1 VGAADP
7 AYRVTAASPGA
18 FSAYSPAQ
26 RLHVGFERSGVV
38 VAAQAARVGLTLG
51 AIGYGSSLAPVP
63 AATPRASRNRVTYS
77 RGALQEW
84 YANGPL
90 GLEQGFTLQ
99 RAPAGRQAGPLT
111 LSIALSGEAHP
122 SLAPGGQSI
131 LLAAGADPTLR
142 YGELKASD
150 ARGRTLPSR
159 LELHGRTVLLSVDT
173 RGARFPVRIDP
184 LVQQGEAL
192 DPAEGLGP
200 ECEKAKPESASI
212 CLFGIAVALSGDDK
226 TALIGARG
234 RVGASGQPPTGD
246 AWIFTRTGETWDE
259 APEMPLTVTENL
271 PTEETECTEEAPEEK
286 GEEGGSCGFGRSV
299 ALSAD
304 GKVALIGAPR
314 DNERRGAAWIFT
326 RSGEKWS
333 KHTKLT
339 AKLKSSEHPEGETAE
354 GFFGRGVA
362 LSANGSTALIGG
374 SADNAHRGAA
384 WVFTRSGETWT
395 QEGEKLTGGTGGAS
409 EEEQGEGYFGHS
421 VALSG
426 AGTTALIG
434 ASGDASYAGAA
445 WVFVKGATAWERQ
458 LKLVGGSEEV
468 GEGRFGYS
476 VALSGDGNTALIGA
490 RSDNAD
496 KGAAWVFTNAEPGW
510 VEQHPKLTV
519 GTAEGEKGQFG
530 YSVALSRDGHTALI
544 GAPKDGHAGN
554 LDVGSAWLFRNSG
567 SGWPETGER
576 LEPLEEAGRGTFG
589 TSVALSEDGEGMLVG
604 SAGNNIRTGS
614 AWGFEIY
621 HQPPP
626 TVTKVTPSSGP
637 ERGGTE
643 VTITGTGFPTQGKGL
658 PPTVI
663 IGSEAEVISTSPT
676 KIKAKTRAHSAGEDE
691 VVVSDETGSSAGVGT
706 PPDFTYLPPP
716 TVTNVN
722 PSSGPEG
729 GGTEVTITGTGFI
742 ERANANEVKIGTV
755 AAKVKFIS
763 STELKA
769 TTAATVAGVYEVVAS
784 NEDGSSEHLGT
795 PPSFTYQAPPAP
807 VVETIKPSSG
817 PEGGGTE
824 VTIDGNNFV
833 PNPDTTVEF
842 GSVFAKVLRVT
853 KTEIKVTTN
862 AEAAGKYHVVVSG
875 DDGSS
880 PASGGPSFTYEPEPI
895 TNSPLGQGGSNV
907 GAPAGS
913 SGSLGVLGSITTQ
926 PPTPEAGVS
935 GNLAPVSGIV
945 LVKLPGSK
953 GSILLTGV
961 INVPFGTI
969 IDAIDGSV
977 TLTTVGPGGK
987 LQTITF
993 SEGEFKLTQTKTG
1006 QVVATLY
1013 GGNFGVCPTP
1023 LERGHRASVASHHAS
1038 GHHVVRKLWSSGHG
1052 SYSTQG
1058 NYASGAVLGTKWL
1071 TEDLCEG
1078 TLIRV
1083 VTDKVLVTNFVNH
1096 HHFIVK
1102 AGHSYLVKA

>member
-1 VGAADP
+1 MDRSVKPQNRAGAASAASLHVGASWRALAAAALVSLAVGVWISSGLIGAPHATPPVARSAAARHAGFTAVPFSLRSPLSAAVGAADP

-63 AATPRASRNRVTYS
+63 AATPRVSRNRVTYS

-490 RSDNAD
+490 
-496 KGAAWVFTNAEPGW
+496 
-510 VEQHPKLTV
+510 
-519 GTAEGEKGQFG
+519 
-530 YSVALSRDGHTALI
+530 
-544 GAPKDGHAGN
+544 PKDGHAGN

-676 KIKAKTRAHSAGEDE
+676 KIKAKMRAHS
-691 VVVSDETGSSAGVGT
+691 
-706 PPDFTYLPPP
+706 
-716 TVTNVN
+716 
-722 PSSGPEG
+722 
-729 GGTEVTITGTGFI
+729 
-742 ERANANEVKIGTV
+742 
-755 AAKVKFIS
+755 
-763 STELKA
+763 
-769 TTAATVAGVYEVVAS
+769 
-784 NEDGSSEHLGT
+784 
-795 PPSFTYQAPPAP
+795 
-807 VVETIKPSSG
+807 
-817 PEGGGTE
+817 
-824 VTIDGNNFV
+824 
-833 PNPDTTVEF
+833 
-842 GSVFAKVLRVT
+842 
-853 KTEIKVTTN
+853 
-862 AEAAGKYHVVVSG
+862 
-875 DDGSS
+875 
-880 PASGGPSFTYEPEPI
+880 
-895 TNSPLGQGGSNV
+895 
-907 GAPAGS
+907 
-913 SGSLGVLGSITTQ
+913 
-926 PPTPEAGVS
+926 
-935 GNLAPVSGIV
+935 
-945 LVKLPGSK
+945 
-953 GSILLTGV
+953 
-961 INVPFGTI
+961 
-969 IDAIDGSV
+969 
-977 TLTTVGPGGK
+977 
-987 LQTITF
+987 
-993 SEGEFKLTQTKTG
+993 
-1006 QVVATLY
+1006 
-1013 GGNFGVCPTP
+1013 
-1023 LERGHRASVASHHAS
+1023 
-1038 GHHVVRKLWSSGHG
+1038 
-1052 SYSTQG
+1052 
-1058 NYASGAVLGTKWL
+1058 
-1071 TEDLCEG
+1071 
-1078 TLIRV
+1078 
-1083 VTDKVLVTNFVNH
+1083 
-1096 HHFIVK
+1096 
-1102 AGHSYLVKA
+1102 